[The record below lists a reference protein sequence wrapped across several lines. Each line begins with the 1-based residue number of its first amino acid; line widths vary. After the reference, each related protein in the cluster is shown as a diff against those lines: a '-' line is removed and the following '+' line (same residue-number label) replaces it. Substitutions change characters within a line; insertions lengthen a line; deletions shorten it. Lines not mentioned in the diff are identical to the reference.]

1 MIFKLI
7 FGIAIPKPKIENY
20 DSYLFIGP
28 HPDDIEIGAGA
39 TVAKLAAM
47 GKRITF
53 LIATD
58 GRYGTHDDNIDLDEL
73 ARIRHEEAIAG
84 AAALGVKDVIFL
96 PFQDGGQYDRKDLTL
111 AIAKEIARIKP
122 DMVIAPD
129 PKLPGEMHLAHDYT
143 GEAASNS
150 MIISGTHR
158 FMADQGLSAAAVKA
172 IAFYYTARPNRY
184 VRVTKALLRTTIEA
198 VRKHQS
204 QFPENTEEGRYFLKV
219 LKLYLNLQGIR
230 YGLRCFA
237 RRAQGF
243 KVYDAK
249 HIHCGP
255 EAELL

>member
-7 FGIAIPKPKIENY
+7 FSIAIPKPRIENY
-20 DSYLFIGP
+20 NRYLFIGP

-39 TVAKLAAM
+39 TAAKLVAM
-47 GKRITF
+47 GKQVTF

-58 GRYGTHDDNIDLDEL
+58 GRYGTHDDNIEL
-73 ARIRHEEAIAG
+73 EELVKIRREEAISG
-84 AAALGVKDVIFL
+84 AAALGVKDVVFL
-96 PFQDGGQYDRKDLTL
+96 PFEDGGQYDRREMTL

-122 DMVIAPD
+122 EMVIAPD
-129 PKLPGEMHLAHDYT
+129 PKLPSEMHLDHVNT
-143 GEAASNS
+143 GEAASYS
-150 MIISGTHR
+150 LIMSGTHR
-158 FMADQGLSAAAVKA
+158 FMKEQGLEPAEVKA

-184 VRVTKALLRTTIEA
+184 VRVTKTLPLAIEA
-198 VRKHQS
+198 IKKHAS
-204 QFPENTEEGRYFLKV
+204 QFPETTEEGRYYLKV
-219 LKLYLNLQGIR
+219 LKLYLNIQGIR
-230 YGLRCFA
+230 YGLRCFS